1 MAKVIIFGT
10 GRGADVAHRYFTN
23 DSNHQIC
30 AFTVD
35 KKYITNTEFK
45 GLPVV
50 DFEDVEKKYPP
61 EEYLLFVPM
70 GYHEMNKVRYRKYME
85 GKAKGYNFASYVSSK
100 IITHDDKLEIGENCF
115 ILEGQTINFD
125 VKIGNNVTIW
135 SGNQIGDC
143 SVIMDNCWISS
154 HVVISGNVTIKPFCV
169 IGINSSISN
178 FVTVEE
184 ETYIGANVLIAK
196 NTEPKSVYVV
206 EPTKKSPFPS
216 DRFVSLI
223 KQ

>member
-1 MAKVIIFGT
+1 MSKVIIFGI
-10 GRGADVAHRYFTN
+10 GRGADVAFRYISK
-23 DSNHQIC
+23 DSPHEVC
-30 AFTVD
+30 GFTVD
-35 KKYITNTEFK
+35 KKYITSKEFN

-50 DFEDVEKKYPP
+50 EFENIQTIFPP
-61 EEYLLFVPM
+61 DEYMMFTPM
-70 GYHEMNKVRYRKYME
+70 GFHNMNKLRYQKYIE
-85 GKAKGYNFASYVSSK
+85 GKEKGYDFISYVSSK
-100 IITHDDKLEIGENCF
+100 IMTMDDNLQVGENCF

-143 SVIMDNCWISS
+143 SVIMDNCWLSS
-154 HVVISGNVTIKPFCV
+154 HVCISGNVTVKPFCV
-169 IGINSSISN
+169 IGINSAISN

-184 ETYIGANVLIAK
+184 ETYIGANVLLTK

-206 EPTKKSPFPS
+206 ESTKKSPFPS
-216 DRFVSLI
+216 DRFVTLI